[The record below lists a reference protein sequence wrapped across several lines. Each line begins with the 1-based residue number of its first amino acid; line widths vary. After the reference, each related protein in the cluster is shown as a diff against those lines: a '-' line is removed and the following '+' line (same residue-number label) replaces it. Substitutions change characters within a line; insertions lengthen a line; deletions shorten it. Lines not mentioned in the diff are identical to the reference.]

1 MNRKNKGISP
11 VVATV
16 IIVAI
21 AIALAIAVALW
32 ASGLVGIFTRF
43 EEVKVISAYAEATP
57 EGQAGD
63 FTVTMDIKNTGSAD
77 ATIDNVVIN
86 GKPFETGYPSGSI
99 TVKIKVGTGD
109 GQQLTPSSG
118 AGISLKSGET
128 GTMTIDI
135 KAAAGFK
142 SGQTLDIKIHTAAGH
157 DYAKAVVLP

>member
-43 EEVKVISAYAEATP
+43 EEVKVISAYADLTS
-57 EGQAGD
+57 GT
-63 FTVTMDIKNTGSAD
+63 FTVTLDLKNTGSAD

-86 GKPFETGYPSGSI
+86 GKPY
-99 TVKIKVGTGD
+99 
-109 GQQLTPSSG
+109 SSWT
-118 AGISLKSGET
+118 GISVEVGGSPFDPNTGFTLKSGET
-128 GTMTIDI
+128 ATMILSFS
-135 KAAAGFK
+135 AGQGGPGFK

>member
-43 EEVKVISAYAEATP
+43 EEVKVISAYAETAT
-57 EGQAGD
+57 GGG
-63 FTVTMDIKNTGSAD
+63 FTVTMTLKNTGSAD
-77 ATIDNVVIN
+77 ATIDNVIIN
-86 GKPFETGYPSGSI
+86 GKPYTAYSGVDIYIGS
-99 TVKIKVGTGD
+99 TKKDFTQSGEP
-109 GQQLTPSSG
+109 LASG
-118 AGISLKSGET
+118 AQKTLSIGIS
-128 GTMTIDI
+128 D
-135 KAAAGFK
+135 AAGFK

-157 DYAKAVVLP
+157 EYAKAVVLP

>member
-43 EEVKVISAYAEATP
+43 EEVKVISAYAEAGTNP
-57 EGQAGD
+57 GD
-63 FTVTMDIKNTGSAD
+63 FTVSMDIKNTGSAD
-77 ATIDNVVIN
+77 ATIDNVIIN
-86 GKPFETGYPSGSI
+86 GKPFKSYTGDIEIS
-99 TVKIKVGTGD
+99 VKIEGTD
-109 GQQLTPSSG
+109 YPLDPN
-118 AGISLKSGET
+118 AGKSVSLKSGQI
-128 GTMTIDI
+128 GTMKIDI
-135 KAAAGFK
+135 PAAIGFK

>member
-43 EEVKVISAYAEATP
+43 EEVKVISAYAEAGST
-57 EGQAGD
+57 AGS
-63 FTVTMDIKNTGSAD
+63 FTVSLTLKNTGSAD
-77 ATIDNVVIN
+77 ATIDNVIIN
-86 GKPFETGYPSGSI
+86 GKPFTSYTGTTVNIGGSNL
-99 TVKIKVGTGD
+99 D
-109 GQQLTPSSG
+109 PN
-118 AGISLKSGET
+118 AGSYVPLKSGEQKD
-128 GTMTIDI
+128 MTIDI
-135 KAAAGFK
+135 PPNIFT

>member
-43 EEVKVISAYAEATP
+43 EEVKVISAYADIVGT
-57 EGQAGD
+57 GN
-63 FTVTMDIKNTGSAD
+63 FNVTMTLKNTGSAD
-77 ATIDNVVIN
+77 ATIDNVIIN
-86 GKPFETGYPSGSI
+86 GKPYGSWPGGI
-99 TVKIKVGTGD
+99 TVKIGGTDFNPGVGYALKAGD
-109 GQQLTPSSG
+109 QKDLSIYIPS
-118 AGISLKSGET
+118 AV
-128 GTMTIDI
+128 
-135 KAAAGFK
+135 GFK

>member
-43 EEVKVISAYAEATP
+43 EEVKVISAYAEISD
-57 EGQAGD
+57 GG
-63 FTVTMDIKNTGSAD
+63 FTVSMDIKNTGSAD

-86 GKPFETGYPSGSI
+86 GKPFQTGYTGI
-99 TVKIKVGTGD
+99 IVKIKIGNSNHTLDPSGT
-109 GQQLTPSSG
+109 SG
-118 AGISLKSGET
+118 ETGISLKSGET
-128 GTMTIDI
+128 GTMTITIPADV
-135 KAAAGFK
+135 GFK

>member
-43 EEVKVISAYAEATP
+43 EEVKVISAYAEVPQGGA
-57 EGQAGD
+57 AGA
-63 FTVTMDIKNTGSAD
+63 FTVTLTLKNTGSAD
-77 ATIDNVVIN
+77 ATIDNVIIN
-86 GKPFETGYPSGSI
+86 GKPFKTGYTGI
-99 TVKIKVGTGD
+99 TV
-109 GQQLTPSSG
+109 
-118 AGISLKSGET
+118 
-128 GTMTIDI
+128 TIDGTDFDPTTGGYALRTGEQVNMI
-135 KAAAGFK
+135 INIGAQAGFK
-142 SGQTLDIKIHTAAGH
+142 SGQTLDIKVHTAAGH

>member
-43 EEVKVISAYAEATP
+43 EEVKVISAYAEIS
-57 EGQAGD
+57 GNG
-63 FTVTMDIKNTGSAD
+63 FNVTLTLKNTGSAD
-77 ATIDNVVIN
+77 ATIDNVIIN
-86 GKPFETGYPSGSI
+86 GKPFQSWTSISGI
-99 TVKIKVGTGD
+99 TIGNSTLDPLKSTYV
-109 GQQLTPSSG
+109 P
-118 AGISLKSGET
+118 LKSGEQKD
-128 GTMTIDI
+128 MIITIISMAD
-135 KAAAGFK
+135 FK

>member
-43 EEVKVISAYAEATP
+43 EEVKVISAYAEIS
-57 EGQAGD
+57 GNG
-63 FTVTMDIKNTGSAD
+63 FKVTMTLKNTGSAD
-77 ATIDNVVIN
+77 ATIDNVIIN
-86 GKPFETGYPSGSI
+86 GKPFQSWTSISGITIGNSTLDPSKS
-99 TVKIKVGTGD
+99 TYV
-109 GQQLTPSSG
+109 P
-118 AGISLKSGET
+118 LKSGEQKD
-128 GTMTIDI
+128 MIITIISMAD
-135 KAAAGFK
+135 FK
-142 SGQTLDIKIHTAAGH
+142 SGQTLDVKVHTAAGH

>member
-43 EEVKVISAYAEATP
+43 EEVKVISAYAEAGTN
-57 EGQAGD
+57 AGD
-63 FTVTMDIKNTGSAD
+63 FIVSMDIKNTGSAD
-77 ATIDNVVIN
+77 ATIDNVIIN
-86 GKPFETGYPSGSI
+86 GKPFQSYAAGTIRISVMIENTNYDLDPNTGKS
-99 TVKIKVGTGD
+99 V
-109 GQQLTPSSG
+109 
-118 AGISLKSGET
+118 SLKSGQI

-135 KAAAGFK
+135 PAAIGFK

>member
-43 EEVKVISAYAEATP
+43 EEVKVISAYAELKT
-57 EGQAGD
+57 GGG
-63 FTVTMDIKNTGSAD
+63 FTVTLDLKNTGSAD
-77 ATIDNVVIN
+77 ATLDNVVIN
-86 GKPFETGYPSGSI
+86 GKPFQSYPGGI
-99 TVKIKVGTGD
+99 TVNVGTNPLD
-109 GQQLTPSSG
+109 PN
-118 AGISLKSGET
+118 AGKAVPLKSGESA
-128 GTMTIDI
+128 TMTIDI
-135 KAAAGFK
+135 PDTVGFK

>member
-43 EEVKVISAYAEATP
+43 EEVKVISAYAEIS
-57 EGQAGD
+57 GNG
-63 FTVTMDIKNTGSAD
+63 FNVTLTLKNTGSAD
-77 ATIDNVVIN
+77 ATIDNVIIN
-86 GKPFETGYPSGSI
+86 GKPYGSWTGGITIDIEGTAFDPNTGYP
-99 TVKIKVGTGD
+99 
-109 GQQLTPSSG
+109 
-118 AGISLKSGET
+118 LKSGEQVD
-128 GTMTIDI
+128 MTITI
-135 KAAAGFK
+135 PSAVGFK

>member
-43 EEVKVISAYAEATP
+43 EEVKVISAYAEVGTNP
-57 EGQAGD
+57 GD
-63 FTVTMDIKNTGSAD
+63 FNVTMTLKNTGSAD
-77 ATIDNVVIN
+77 ATIDNVIIN
-86 GKPFETGYPSGSI
+86 GKPYGSWPGRI
-99 TVKIKVGTGD
+99 TVKIGGTDFNPGVGYALKAGD
-109 GQQLTPSSG
+109 QKDLSIYIPS
-118 AGISLKSGET
+118 
-128 GTMTIDI
+128 
-135 KAAAGFK
+135 AAGFK

>member
-43 EEVKVISAYAEATP
+43 EEVKVISAYAEVGT
-57 EGQAGD
+57 GSLAGG
-63 FTVTMDIKNTGSAD
+63 FNVTLTLKNTGSAD
-77 ATIDNVVIN
+77 ATIDNVIIN
-86 GKPFETGYPSGSI
+86 GKPFSSWTGGI
-99 TVKIKVGTGD
+99 TVKIGGQNLDPNVGYALKAGD
-109 GQQLTPSSG
+109 QKDMSIEIPQ
-118 AGISLKSGET
+118 AV
-128 GTMTIDI
+128 
-135 KAAAGFK
+135 GFK